1 VIFLYACSVST
12 RKGEEEMG
20 DSSGKKDRGNK
31 EQKKK
36 PKLNPKEKRKL
47 KKEKKKK

>member
-1 VIFLYACSVST
+1 MHDT
-12 RKGEEEMG
+12 
-20 DSSGKKDRGNK
+20 GKKDKGGR

-47 KKEKKKK
+47 KKEKKLIK